1 MGLRDIPKFVSQEKK
16 TGIFENKQTNWG
28 MHDRET
34 HQKWKIF
41 FFINFE
47 KYKLVKSSGLP

>member
-28 MHDRET
+28 MQLSMIVKLIR
-34 HQKWKIF
+34 
-41 FFINFE
+41 NE
-47 KYKLVKSSGLP
+47 KYFSVSILKSTNL